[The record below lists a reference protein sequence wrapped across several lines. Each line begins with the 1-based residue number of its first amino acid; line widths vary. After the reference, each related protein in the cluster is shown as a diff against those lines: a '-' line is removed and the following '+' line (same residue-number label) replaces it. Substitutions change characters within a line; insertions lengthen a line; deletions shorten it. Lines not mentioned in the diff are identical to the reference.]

1 MNTLQYLFGPLA
13 DLYLPGAITL
23 LVVTLVS
30 SLLSVIV
37 VLKRMAFV
45 GQGVSHAGFGGVGL
59 AAVLGFSSS
68 APAMLLTVVVFC
80 LGAAFLIAELSRRRQ
95 TEPDT
100 AIGIVLVASM
110 AIGSIL
116 LHLAHVRHPGERV
129 PGWESVLFGSLLF
142 SGWQEMW
149 ASLGGA
155 ALIAGVAIW
164 HRRPIKAWAFDESGA
179 EAMGVNVRFVRML
192 VLALLAVA
200 IVLAMKVVGVV
211 LATALLV
218 LPAAIALT
226 LTDRWRTTLIL
237 SISAGMLGALVGLI
251 LSFEADWPPGASIVL
266 AFAALYTFARL
277 STYVRP
283 RLAPAA

>member
-1 MNTLQYLFGPLA
+1 MSTFQYLFGPMA

-23 LVVTLVS
+23 MVVTLVCS
-30 SLLSVIV
+30 MLSVIV

-59 AAVLGFSSS
+59 AAVLGLSSL

-100 AIGIVLVASM
+100 AIGIVLVGAM

-116 LHLAHVRHPGERV
+116 LHLAHLRHPLERV

-142 SGWQEMW
+142 SGWPEMW

-155 ALIAGVAIW
+155 GLIAGFMAW
-164 HRRPIKAWAFDESGA
+164 FRRPIKAWAFDESGA
-179 EAMGVNVRFVRML
+179 EAMGVNVRAIRML

-218 LPAAIALT
+218 LPAAAALSV
-226 LTDRWRTTLIL
+226 TDRWRPTLAL
-237 SISAGMLGALVGLI
+237 SAIAGVLGAMLGLI

-266 AFAALYTFARL
+266 ALAALYAL
-277 STYVRP
+277 VRVGSAVMP
-283 RLAPAA
+283 RVATAA